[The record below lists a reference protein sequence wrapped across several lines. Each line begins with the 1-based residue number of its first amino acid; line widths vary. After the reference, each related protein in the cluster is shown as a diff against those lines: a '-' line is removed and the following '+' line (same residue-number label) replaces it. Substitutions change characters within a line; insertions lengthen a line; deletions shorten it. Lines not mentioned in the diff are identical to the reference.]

1 MCVII
6 ALRRPRLAAGGEDR
20 TREPCNYRKRSRFR
34 LGGVGG
40 DHSRALH
47 SATIA
52 GKPMR
57 SFRTPLDDGRPDFQ
71 CLDLG
76 RVQRRTR
83 LSLMRANGGMQ
94 TVATPD
100 GIVTVAPHPAA
111 QGAIE
116 AAIEAGRVPASL
128 RAEYRHAELEALQRI
143 APPGFPVEYMA
154 WMAAALS
161 RYEA

>member
-1 MCVII
+1 
-6 ALRRPRLAAGGEDR
+6 
-20 TREPCNYRKRSRFR
+20 
-34 LGGVGG
+34 
-40 DHSRALH
+40 
-47 SATIA
+47 
-52 GKPMR
+52 
-57 SFRTPLDDGRPDFQ
+57 
-71 CLDLG
+71 
-76 RVQRRTR
+76 
-83 LSLMRANGGMQ
+83 MRANGGMQ